1 MSRGSARTNSE
12 VASSRRPGTLQQHRG
27 RAADDVTEQALGPRR
42 VLVRVHPTL
51 LLVLSDQP
59 AGEAFDPSLVGARAV
74 RAPPAIVEWA
84 PSGCRSAQLLRR
96 EGLPQRQQMRAGR
109 RTRGLGRES
118 SLPAAAR
125 SDRAGSWRDRRGTG
139 RDAVRAERV
148 CAWPT
153 TGLTAGARCAAR
165 WGTRRPRS
173 RSPTTGPFRCVG
185 SRPRVPARRRRRLRS
200 GATIRSRW
208 RRSSR
213 WHAHRADG
221 RRTARAR
228 GGLVARGGAPMG
240 LRGVARAVH
249 GASRRLGH
257 SAAAH
262 LATAVG
268 VAHQHGDRA

>member
-12 VASSRRPGTLQQHRG
+12 VASSRRPGALQQHRG

-96 EGLPQRQQMRAGR
+96 EGLPQRQQVRAGR
-109 RTRGLGRES
+109 RTGGLGRES

-185 SRPRVPARRRRRLRS
+185 SRPRCPPEDGAGFGQARRS
-200 GATIRSRW
+200 GVGGDAR
-208 RRSSR
+208 
-213 WHAHRADG
+213 HAGTRHRADG
-221 RRTARAR
+221 RRTASAWRACCARRSADGTSRRGAR
-228 GGLVARGGAPMG
+228 GTWSIPS
-240 LRGVARAVH
+240 
-249 GASRRLGH
+249 SR
-257 SAAAH
+257 S
-262 LATAVG
+262 
-268 VAHQHGDRA
+268 

>member
-12 VASSRRPGTLQQHRG
+12 VASSRRPGALQQHRG

-96 EGLPQRQQMRAGR
+96 EGLPQRQQVRAGR

-213 WHAHRADG
+213 WHATSRGWSSYSASAWRACCARRSADG
-221 RRTARAR
+221 TSRRGAR
-228 GGLVARGGAPMG
+228 GTWSIPS
-240 LRGVARAVH
+240 
-249 GASRRLGH
+249 SR
-257 SAAAH
+257 S
-262 LATAVG
+262 
-268 VAHQHGDRA
+268 